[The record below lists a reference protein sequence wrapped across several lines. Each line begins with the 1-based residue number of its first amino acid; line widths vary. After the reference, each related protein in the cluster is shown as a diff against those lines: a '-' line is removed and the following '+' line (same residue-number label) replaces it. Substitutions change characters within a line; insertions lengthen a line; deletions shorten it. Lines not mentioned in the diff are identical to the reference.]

1 MGSCVSTGNHGLG
14 MDGNGKMD
22 ISGIK
27 EDVQSSHMNQ
37 AAARKI
43 KELVVTDNN
52 IASIPPSVG
61 KVLTLTSL
69 NCSVNQ
75 LEELPNELLL
85 LVNLTCLD
93 ASDNKL
99 KKLPDDIGNCLLK
112 LETLHLYKN
121 LISTLPGKIIG
132 IPSHGI
138 LHGRVWYAFK
148 AHDTW
153 HIVHR
158 REILPCCECD
168 MGAFVC
174 DDAVRIQLSFSIWIS
189 EGTRRIQERSASTGR
204 RKTHS

>member
-1 MGSCVSTGNHGLG
+1 MGVCASTGNHGLG
-14 MDGNGKMD
+14 IDGNGKMD

-27 EDVQSSHMNQ
+27 EEVQSSHMNQ

-52 IASIPPSVG
+52 LASFPPSVG

-99 KKLPDDIGNCLLK
+99 KKLPDEIGNCLLK

-138 LHGRVWYAFK
+138 LSTSCTNEKSCLVASVTRVLLFATTLCASRFHSQFGFPK
-148 AHDTW
+148 E
-153 HIVHR
+153 R
-158 REILPCCECD
+158 
-168 MGAFVC
+168 GA
-174 DDAVRIQLSFSIWIS
+174 SK
-189 EGTRRIQERSASTGR
+189 RRINESTQD
-204 RKTHS
+204 TFVTNF